1 MSTTYTTTSTTHL
14 TYELHTFIF
23 PPSKPTRASIPQYFF
38 PISTSLADEFLQ
50 PHPSSLK
57 STSTPTPGPECWPY
71 HLLPHPEWVIA
82 TILRFTDKMRDLSW
96 NVAGMKFV
104 DEEEEERERERV
116 RWEMEE
122 RRIRE
127 QKRGGG
133 VHFYGGVYYG
143 GWYGEGKEGS
153 GKARGGG
160 GYMGGIGA
168 RTRTKGEL
176 KCQILMVREV

>member
-1 MSTTYTTTSTTHL
+1 MLTTYTTTSTTHL

-23 PPSKPTRASIPQYFF
+23 PSSKPARASIPQYFF

-57 STSTPTPGPECWPY
+57 PTSTPTPGPECWPY
-71 HLLPHPEWVIA
+71 HLLPHPEWVVA
-82 TILRFTDKMRDLSW
+82 TILRFTDKMRDSSW

-153 GKARGGG
+153 GKTKGGG
-160 GYMGGIGA
+160 GYMGGIKAGS
-168 RTRTKGEL
+168 RTKGEL